1 MQIECD
7 MRNCFLML
15 ELEMK
20 CNLLLLSIPIYQL
33 ALLLPL
39 NCVVI
44 CHIDEDVEI
53 EMVEEEPA
61 FLKGYGRVGL
71 DLSPVKIVK
80 NPDGSL
86 SQAAMM
92 QSALQKE
99 RRELKNAQRQSEA
112 DEVKNTGKG
121 TFMDPVADGMM
132 IT

>member
-1 MQIECD
+1 
-7 MRNCFLML
+7 
-15 ELEMK
+15 
-20 CNLLLLSIPIYQL
+20 
-33 ALLLPL
+33 
-39 NCVVI
+39 
-44 CHIDEDVEI
+44 
-53 EMVEEEPA
+53 MVEEEPA

-121 TFMDPVADGMM
+121 AFMDPVADGTI
-132 IT
+132 ITYYLPYLTTF

>member
-1 MQIECD
+1 M
-7 MRNCFLML
+7 
-15 ELEMK
+15 
-20 CNLLLLSIPIYQL
+20 
-33 ALLLPL
+33 
-39 NCVVI
+39 
-44 CHIDEDVEI
+44 
-53 EMVEEEPA
+53 EEEPA

-112 DEVKNTGKG
+112 DENKSSGRG
-121 TFMDPVADGMM
+121 AFMDPVSDCMYISYALLVLIALYHILEVAFSLVNVTYYIISKSVLSNYLEILSFSD
-132 IT
+132 IIFYEFRL

>member
-1 MQIECD
+1 
-7 MRNCFLML
+7 
-15 ELEMK
+15 
-20 CNLLLLSIPIYQL
+20 
-33 ALLLPL
+33 
-39 NCVVI
+39 
-44 CHIDEDVEI
+44 
-53 EMVEEEPA
+53 MVEEEPA

-99 RRELKNAQRQSEA
+99 RREIKNAQRQTEI
-112 DEVKNTGKG
+112 DETKDTNKG
-121 TFMDPVADGMM
+121 TFMDPVKDGMAIYIIIN

>member
-1 MQIECD
+1 
-7 MRNCFLML
+7 
-15 ELEMK
+15 
-20 CNLLLLSIPIYQL
+20 
-33 ALLLPL
+33 
-39 NCVVI
+39 
-44 CHIDEDVEI
+44 
-53 EMVEEEPA
+53 MVEEEPA

-112 DEVKNTGKG
+112 DENRVGGKG
-121 TFMDPVADGMM
+121 TFMDPVADG
-132 IT
+132 